1 MTTPT
6 PARLRR
12 RNEQYA
18 ANINK
23 RGQARA
29 EKQRQKAAEA
39 ATVTAPTT
47 TTSAIR
53 TAGNTGANRA
63 NAIPDEVV
71 SQAAPPKLNPYV
83 AGGLLVLLV
92 GSLLAQIFGH
102 LLL

>member
-39 ATVTAPTT
+39 TNATT
-47 TTSAIR
+47 TTSATR
-53 TAGNTGANRA
+53 AGGNEMNTF
-63 NAIPDEVV
+63 PDEVV
-71 SQAAPPKLNPYV
+71 PQAAPPKLNPYV
-83 AGGLLVLLV
+83 AGGILVLLV
-92 GSLLAQIFGH
+92 GSLVAQIFGH